1 VRIEGRVVAVNAV
14 FSAEKFL
21 TATFK
26 PIGQTFGSVGTVDIL
41 VEDGRGGSATGSLPI
56 TVVSSHHP
64 PVVEAPRTLR
74 MHSVALGIA
83 PPTSPDG
90 DPLTITVKALPRGQV
105 YNGAGVLRTGDHL
118 KPQELA
124 GLFFVPEPSFTGP
137 AGAFRYSVDNGHGGI
152 VEASVELEVA
162 PLGAGSDAIAQRQ
175 STAPIEA
182 PRPVARPAPAER
194 PVAVAPEPEK
204 RSPPVVAMADPLSPN
219 VPATTPRVMT
229 ATVVPM
235 VPRVEGGQAGEPA
248 RFQDCPTCPWMVRI
262 PAGSLMMG
270 QGARD
275 AEAMPAHRVELRAFS
290 LGQTPVTVAEWKAC
304 MAAGGCS
311 FLPRMRVATDRTP
324 LHNVSWEDTAQYL
337 AWLSRTTGHVYRLPS
352 EAEWE
357 YAARAGTTTRYWWG
371 DVVGVA
377 LANCADCGGTQDA
390 HGPLPVDALRPNPFG
405 LLDMLGGVAQW
416 TADCWFPNY
425 AGAPND
431 STPRETKN
439 CSKRVLRGGGFREG
453 QNQITVAARGNYDA
467 SVRYLLNGLRV
478 ARDPE

>member
-1 VRIEGRVVAVNAV
+1 
-14 FSAEKFL
+14 
-21 TATFK
+21 
-26 PIGQTFGSVGTVDIL
+26 
-41 VEDGRGGSATGSLPI
+41 
-56 TVVSSHHP
+56 
-64 PVVEAPRTLR
+64 
-74 MHSVALGIA
+74 
-83 PPTSPDG
+83 
-90 DPLTITVKALPRGQV
+90 
-105 YNGAGVLRTGDHL
+105 
-118 KPQELA
+118 
-124 GLFFVPEPSFTGP
+124 
-137 AGAFRYSVDNGHGGI
+137 
-152 VEASVELEVA
+152 
-162 PLGAGSDAIAQRQ
+162 
-175 STAPIEA
+175 
-182 PRPVARPAPAER
+182 
-194 PVAVAPEPEK
+194 
-204 RSPPVVAMADPLSPN
+204 
-219 VPATTPRVMT
+219 
-229 ATVVPM
+229 
-235 VPRVEGGQAGEPA
+235 
-248 RFQDCPTCPWMVRI
+248 
-262 PAGSLMMG
+262 
-270 QGARD
+270 
-275 AEAMPAHRVELRAFS
+275 
-290 LGQTPVTVAEWKAC
+290 
-304 MAAGGCS
+304 
-311 FLPRMRVATDRTP
+311 MRVATDRTP

>member
-1 VRIEGRVVAVNAV
+1 
-14 FSAEKFL
+14 
-21 TATFK
+21 
-26 PIGQTFGSVGTVDIL
+26 
-41 VEDGRGGSATGSLPI
+41 
-56 TVVSSHHP
+56 
-64 PVVEAPRTLR
+64 
-74 MHSVALGIA
+74 
-83 PPTSPDG
+83 
-90 DPLTITVKALPRGQV
+90 
-105 YNGAGVLRTGDHL
+105 
-118 KPQELA
+118 
-124 GLFFVPEPSFTGP
+124 
-137 AGAFRYSVDNGHGGI
+137 
-152 VEASVELEVA
+152 
-162 PLGAGSDAIAQRQ
+162 
-175 STAPIEA
+175 
-182 PRPVARPAPAER
+182 
-194 PVAVAPEPEK
+194 
-204 RSPPVVAMADPLSPN
+204 
-219 VPATTPRVMT
+219 MT

-235 VPRVEGGQAGEPA
+235 VPRVEGAQAGQPA

-290 LGQTPVTVAEWKAC
+290 LGQAPVTVAEWKAC
-304 MAAGGCS
+304 MAAGGCN

-324 LHNVSWEDTAQYL
+324 VHNVSWEDTAQYL

-390 HGPLPVDALRPNPFG
+390 QGPLPVDALRPNPFG

-431 STPRETKN
+431 GTPREAKN